1 MLKIFSRIKL
11 TYKSIL
17 ITSLT
22 GFDIA
27 FTNVEDTLKQ
37 RQDKVVLTLFQRCFN
52 VGHRCCINVVQCWK
66 SDVGFCLIFNVES
79 TSFQRWSTTL
89 KQHWTDVE
97 MLAGFGPF
105 WSVKYL
111 NFEQKLPVWTADHT
125 FVESGH
131 HEVIK
136 NPCYFFV
143 SRGERRKISAHGLTL
158 SFEIECTSRPSN
170 CSSN

>member
-37 RQDKVVLTLFQRCFN
+37 RQDKVVSTLFQRCFN
-52 VGHRCCINVVQCWK
+52 VGHRRCINIVQRWK
-66 SDVGFCLIFNVES
+66 SDVGFCFIFNVES

-89 KQHWTDVE
+89 KQRWTDVE
-97 MLAGFGPF
+97 MLAGRYFLTVILSYWVETKWSIKPFSALLSRTFLTCKIKSFFILLVPVSDFFGGNLIN
-105 WSVKYL
+105 W
-111 NFEQKLPVWTADHT
+111 KL
-125 FVESGH
+125 F
-131 HEVIK
+131 
-136 NPCYFFV
+136 Y
-143 SRGERRKISAHGLTL
+143 
-158 SFEIECTSRPSN
+158 
-170 CSSN
+170 